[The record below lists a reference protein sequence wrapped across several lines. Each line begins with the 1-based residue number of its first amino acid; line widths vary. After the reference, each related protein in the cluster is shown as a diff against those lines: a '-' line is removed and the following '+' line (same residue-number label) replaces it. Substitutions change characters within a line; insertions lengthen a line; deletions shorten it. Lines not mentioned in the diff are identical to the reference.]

1 MQEKKAGK
9 RCISGIEAQIQQN
22 ILAKINGKWGI

>member
-1 MQEKKAGK
+1 MQEKKVGK

-22 ILAKINGKWGI
+22 ILAKINGK